1 MARARFPM
9 FPSLI
14 QCQFCFQDANY
25 AYATRQGSFNEN
37 SCMQALAKIL
47 RARASEHT
55 SNLRAI
61 QAKAKIC
68 EHFQSAWDHSI
79 TLPVSAE
86 MLAQFS
92 MRMRY
97 VRKFIL
103 NKTEKNMFTL
113 CPLKYYIIVS

>member
-1 MARARFPM
+1 M

-14 QCQFCFQDANY
+14 QSQFCFQDANY

-37 SCMQALAKIL
+37 PCMQALAKIL

-61 QAKAKIC
+61 RAKTKIC
-68 EHFQSAWDHSI
+68 EHFQSAWDQSI
-79 TLPVSAE
+79 ALHVSAQ

-92 MRMRY
+92 MRVKC

-103 NKTEKNMFTL
+103 NKTEKKHVYSLSFEVLYNSIL
-113 CPLKYYIIVS
+113 R